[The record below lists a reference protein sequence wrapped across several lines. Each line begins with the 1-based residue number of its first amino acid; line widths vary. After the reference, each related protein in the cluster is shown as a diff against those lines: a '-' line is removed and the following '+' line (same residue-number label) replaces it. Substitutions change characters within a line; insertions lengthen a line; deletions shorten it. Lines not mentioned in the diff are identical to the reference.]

1 VDGFW
6 RDDVII
12 MRSITS
18 IMLTIL
24 LGLAVSNADEQ
35 VLSLVT
41 SSPFDMRLAPIT
53 AELDIAVTSKVE
65 HAIRT
70 ALFLSTSVTSNFESV
85 FDINIVLQQV
95 EWTRDN
101 ESALFRFEVRANFF
115 KDDLEESPPS
125 QFALDS
131 LIARTFSQPST
142 KSSFITTLGIS
153 KESLLAGVDEVEI
166 QLVDETLDHNPV
178 TNKSKSLS
186 SVDIILITA
195 SASILLCM
203 LYCVYLH
210 YKDRAGN
217 EEQHLRNL
225 RRSWKKQA
233 RATRPSSQ
241 GATNE
246 GSADPVNKTS
256 CQSDDSSEDGAV
268 ENDESLQDLATSKK
282 LPVGLIGLH
291 RSNIVVPL
299 EMAAVSSSSDTT
311 GSPPISPFS
320 SMPSSP
326 AASSRSSTSSPC
338 SSLPPSPIA
347 DSPSTKY
354 LLGAPPPNYPIDSVS
369 SSSSSDLSP
378 LTARLLRLP
387 MMNSADASD
396 RDPLRSSNSAPGI
409 LMCATFSLR
418 STEDSSSKGDEKSV
432 RSARSALSLRSAR
445 STSSLRSARS
455 ASSLRSARS
464 ASSLRSARSAS
475 EIIGISQPY
484 LETSTSNITDLAVI
498 SEQSIL
504 NTTENFENNW
514 EEAEQMAL
522 EDEEDGSVDDVFHID
537 VEAQDNVEDNQ
548 SRMSGLSAVSEW
560 LKSIRVVGD
569 SSDTKTSDMSHSSA
583 EHSSVEPRSA
593 QMKDTNSVDCS
604 LERSLAASI
613 VEI

>member
-101 ESALFRFEVRANFF
+101 ESALFRFEVHANFF

-210 YKDRAGN
+210 YG
-217 EEQHLRNL
+217 
-225 RRSWKKQA
+225 
-233 RATRPSSQ
+233 
-241 GATNE
+241 
-246 GSADPVNKTS
+246 
-256 CQSDDSSEDGAV
+256 
-268 ENDESLQDLATSKK
+268 
-282 LPVGLIGLH
+282 
-291 RSNIVVPL
+291 
-299 EMAAVSSSSDTT
+299 
-311 GSPPISPFS
+311 
-320 SMPSSP
+320 
-326 AASSRSSTSSPC
+326 
-338 SSLPPSPIA
+338 
-347 DSPSTKY
+347 
-354 LLGAPPPNYPIDSVS
+354 
-369 SSSSSDLSP
+369 
-378 LTARLLRLP
+378 
-387 MMNSADASD
+387 
-396 RDPLRSSNSAPGI
+396 
-409 LMCATFSLR
+409 
-418 STEDSSSKGDEKSV
+418 
-432 RSARSALSLRSAR
+432 
-445 STSSLRSARS
+445 
-455 ASSLRSARS
+455 
-464 ASSLRSARSAS
+464 
-475 EIIGISQPY
+475 
-484 LETSTSNITDLAVI
+484 
-498 SEQSIL
+498 
-504 NTTENFENNW
+504 
-514 EEAEQMAL
+514 
-522 EDEEDGSVDDVFHID
+522 
-537 VEAQDNVEDNQ
+537 
-548 SRMSGLSAVSEW
+548 
-560 LKSIRVVGD
+560 
-569 SSDTKTSDMSHSSA
+569 
-583 EHSSVEPRSA
+583 
-593 QMKDTNSVDCS
+593 
-604 LERSLAASI
+604 
-613 VEI
+613 